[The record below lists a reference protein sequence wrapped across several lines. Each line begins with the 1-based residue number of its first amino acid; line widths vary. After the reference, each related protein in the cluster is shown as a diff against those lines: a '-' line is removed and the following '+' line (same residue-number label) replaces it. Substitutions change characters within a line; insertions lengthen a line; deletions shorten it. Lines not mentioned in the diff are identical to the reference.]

1 MTTAK
6 PPEGA
11 ATGTASGA
19 APGDGAAAVAPSAK
33 PAPLAPLR
41 GGQLIAG
48 TIALSLATFM
58 NVLDTSI
65 ANVSIPAIAG
75 DNGVSPSQGT
85 WVITS
90 FAVSTAIT
98 VPLTGWLAQRFGQV
112 KVFLYAT
119 LLFTLAS
126 LLCALA
132 PNLQLLIAARVMQG
146 LVAGP
151 MIPMSQA
158 LLLSSYPPARAG
170 IAMAL
175 WVMTTLVAPIIG
187 PPLGGWISDNLS
199 WPWIFYIN
207 IPVGFVAAWVTAT
220 VFRGRETMIRQ
231 LPVDFVGLGLLVVWV
246 GSMQIML
253 DKGRELDWFNAP
265 EIWVLAILAVVGFV
279 IFLIWEL
286 TDEHPV
292 VDLSLFRI
300 RNFAIGTSALALAY
314 GLFFGNVVLIPLWL
328 QQYMGYTAT
337 DAGLVLAPVGFLAL
351 LLSPIIGKN
360 INKLDSR
367 MLATVSFICFAGVLW
382 MRSRFTTGTDF
393 DTIALPALFQ
403 GIAMACMF
411 IPLNTI
417 LLSGVGPERLAAASG
432 LSNFVRIAAGAAG
445 TSLTTTLWDNRAQ
458 LHHAQLAER
467 ISDYNSNSAQA
478 VAQMQSQGLTQNQA
492 LGRIDRM
499 IDAQSYTL
507 AADELFY
514 IAAGIFILLIGL
526 IWLAKVRP
534 APAVAGAAA
543 GSDAH

>member
-1 MTTAK
+1 MSTATASNDAAPAAPPPAK
-6 PPEGA
+6 P
-11 ATGTASGA
+11 
-19 APGDGAAAVAPSAK
+19 V
-33 PAPLAPLR
+33 PLAPLS
-41 GGQLIAG
+41 GGPLIAG

-75 DNGVSPSQGT
+75 DTGVSPSQGT

-112 KVFLYAT
+112 RVFLYAT

-132 PNLQLLIAARVMQG
+132 PNLPMLIGFRVMQG

-207 IPVGFVAAWVTAT
+207 IPVGFVAAWVTAR
-220 VFRGRETMIRQ
+220 VFRGRETVRRV
-231 LPVDFVGLGLLVVWV
+231 LPVDFVGLALLVVWV

-253 DKGRELDWFNAP
+253 DKGRELDWFSSP
-265 EIWVLAILAVVGFV
+265 QICVLAILAVVGFV
-279 IFLIWEL
+279 VFLIWEL
-286 TDEHPV
+286 TGDHPV
-292 VDLSLFRI
+292 VDLSLFKI
-300 RNFAIGTSALALAY
+300 RNFAIGTGALALAY

-351 LLSPIIGKN
+351 LLSPLIGRN
-360 INKLDSR
+360 INRLDPR
-367 MLATVSFICFAGVLW
+367 VLASVSFVCFAVVLW
-382 MRSRFTTGTDF
+382 MRSQFTTDSDF
-393 DTIALPALFQ
+393 FTIALPALFQ

-417 LLSGVGPERLAAASG
+417 LLSGVAPERLAAASG

-458 LHHAQLAER
+458 LHHAQLAEK
-467 ISDYNSNSAQA
+467 ISDTAGNSAA
-478 VAQMQSQGLTQNQA
+478 VLDQLHKLGMGPDQS
-492 LGRIDRM
+492 LGYVNRL
-499 IDAQSYTL
+499 IDAQAYTL

-514 IAAGIFILLIGL
+514 VAAGIFILLIGV
-526 IWLAKVRP
+526 IWLAKARP
-534 APAVAGAAA
+534 PAAGAAPAV
-543 GSDAH
+543 SDAH

>member
-1 MTTAK
+1 MTT
-6 PPEGA
+6 
-11 ATGTASGA
+11 TTASGNPAPDNA
-19 APGDGAAAVAPSAK
+19 APGSTPAAAPAK
-33 PAPLAPLR
+33 PAPLPPLR
-41 GGQLIAG
+41 GGPLIAG

-112 KVFLYAT
+112 RVFLYAT

-126 LLCALA
+126 LLCALS
-132 PNLQLLIAARVMQG
+132 PNLQMLIGFRVMQG

-207 IPVGFVAAWVTAT
+207 IPVGFVAAWVTST
-220 VFRGRETMIRQ
+220 VFRGRETALRV

-253 DKGRELDWFNAP
+253 DKGRELDWFSSP
-265 EIWVLAILAVVGFV
+265 EITVLAILAVVGFV
-279 IFLIWEL
+279 VFLIWEL
-286 TDEHPV
+286 TEKHPV

-300 RNFAIGTSALALAY
+300 RNFAIGTGSLALAY

-351 LLSPIIGKN
+351 LLSPLIGKN
-360 INKLDSR
+360 INKLDPR
-367 MLATVSFICFAGVLW
+367 MLASVSFVCFAGVLY
-382 MRSRFTTGTDF
+382 MRSRFTTDTDF
-393 DTIALPALFQ
+393 FSIALPALFQ

-458 LHHAQLAER
+458 LHHSQLAEK
-467 ISDYNSNSAQA
+467 ITAFNP
-478 VAQMQSQGLTQNQA
+478 VATQTLGQLQGMGMGHEQS
-492 LGRIDRM
+492 LGYIDRL
-499 IDAQSYTL
+499 IDAQAYTL

-514 IAAGIFILLIGL
+514 VAAGIFILLIAV
-526 IWLAKVRP
+526 IWLAKARRP
-534 APAVAGAAA
+534 SGAT
-543 GSDAH
+543 GTPVVSDAH

>member
-1 MTTAK
+1 MTTPTAPEESGTAAPAPAK
-6 PPEGA
+6 P
-11 ATGTASGA
+11 
-19 APGDGAAAVAPSAK
+19 V
-33 PAPLAPLR
+33 PLPPLR
-41 GGQLIAG
+41 GGPLIAG

-75 DNGVSPSQGT
+75 DNGVSPNQGT

-112 KVFLYAT
+112 KVFKYAT

-126 LLCALA
+126 LLCALS

-220 VFRGRETMIRQ
+220 VFRGRETQIRQ

-246 GSMQIML
+246 GAMQIML
-253 DKGRELDWFNAP
+253 DKGRELDWFNAS

-314 GLFFGNVVLIPLWL
+314 GVFFGNVVLIPLWL

-351 LLSPIIGKN
+351 LLSPLIGRN
-360 INKLDSR
+360 INKLDAR
-367 MLATVSFICFAGVLW
+367 MLASVSFVCFAGVLW
-382 MRSRFTTGTDF
+382 MRSRFTTDTDF
-393 DTIALPALFQ
+393 GSIALPALFQ
-403 GIAMACMF
+403 GVAMACMF

-432 LSNFVRIAAGAAG
+432 LSNFVRIVAGAAG

-458 LHHAQLAER
+458 LHHSQLAER
-467 ISDYNSNSAQA
+467 ISDYNPTSSQA
-478 VAQMQSQGLTQNQA
+478 IGQMQAQGMSQTQS
-492 LGRIDRM
+492 LGMIDRM

-514 IAAGIFILLIGL
+514 VAAGIFILLIAV
-526 IWLAKVRP
+526 IWLAKARR
-534 APAVAGAAA
+534 APGAAA
-543 GSDAH
+543 GAVVNDAH

>member
-1 MTTAK
+1 MSTSSPTSPAGPR
-6 PPEGA
+6 PPG
-11 ATGTASGA
+11 
-19 APGDGAAAVAPSAK
+19 P
-33 PAPLAPLR
+33 PAPAGGPPRLPPLK
-41 GGQLIAG
+41 GGALVAG

-75 DNGVSPSQGT
+75 DTGVSPSQGT

-112 KVFLYAT
+112 RVFLYAT

-126 LLCALA
+126 ALCALA
-132 PNLQLLIAARVMQG
+132 PNLQTLIGFRVMQG

-175 WVMTTLVAPIIG
+175 WVMTTLVAPIVG

-220 VFRGRETMIRQ
+220 VFRGRETATRI
-231 LPVDFVGLGLLVVWV
+231 LPVDFVGLALLVIWV

-253 DKGRELDWFNAP
+253 DKGRELDWFSSTQ
-265 EIWVLAILAVVGFV
+265 ICVLCALAVIGFV
-279 IFLIWEL
+279 VFLIWEL
-286 TDEHPV
+286 TDKHPV
-292 VDLSLFRI
+292 VDLSLFGV
-300 RNFAIGTSALALAY
+300 RNFAIGTCSLALAY

-337 DAGLVLAPVGFLAL
+337 DAGLVLAPVGFLAML
-351 LLSPIIGKN
+351 ISPIIGRN
-360 INKLDSR
+360 IAKLDAR
-367 MLATVSFICFAGVLW
+367 VLASVSFVFFAIVLV
-382 MRSRFTTGTDF
+382 MRSQFTTDTDF
-393 DTIALPALFQ
+393 FTIALPALVQ
-403 GIAMACMF
+403 GVAMACMF

-417 LLSGVGPERLAAASG
+417 LLSGLGPERLAAASG
-432 LSNFVRIAAGAAG
+432 LSNFVRITAGAVG
-445 TSLTTTLWDNRAQ
+445 TSVTTTLWDNRAT
-458 LHHAQLAER
+458 LHHAQLAEGIGPFNATATR
-467 ISDYNSNSAQA
+467 TIDQLQAQGMSHD
-478 VAQMQSQGLTQNQA
+478 QTLGLINR
-492 LGRIDRM
+492 L
-499 IDAQSYTL
+499 IDAQAYTL

-514 IAAGIFILLIGL
+514 IAAGVFLLLIGV
-526 IWLAKVRP
+526 IWFAHPRR
-534 APAVAGAAA
+534 APAGAAV
-543 GSDAH
+543 SDGGH

>member
-1 MTTAK
+1 MTTAAI
-6 PPEGA
+6 PA
-11 ATGTASGA
+11 DDA
-19 APGDGAAAVAPSAK
+19 
-33 PAPLAPLR
+33 PAPPPPPRPPQLPPLR
-41 GGQLIAG
+41 GGPLIAG

-75 DNGVSPSQGT
+75 DNGVSPDQGT

-126 LLCALA
+126 LLCAMA

-207 IPVGFVAAWVTAT
+207 IPVGFVAAWTTAT
-220 VFRGRETMIRQ
+220 VFRGRETQIRQ

-246 GSMQIML
+246 GCMQIML

-265 EIWVLAILAVVGFV
+265 EIWVLAIVALVGFV
-279 IFLIWEL
+279 VFLIWEL
-286 TDEHPV
+286 TDKHPV

-314 GLFFGNVVLIPLWL
+314 GLFFGNVVLLPLWL

-337 DAGLVLAPVGFLAL
+337 DAGLVLAPVGVLAL
-351 LLSPIIGKN
+351 LFSPWVGRN
-360 INKLDSR
+360 ISR
-367 MLATVSFICFAGVLW
+367 FDPRMMASVSFIVFVIVLVIRAG
-382 MRSRFTTGTDF
+382 FTTDA
-393 DTIALPALFQ
+393 DYQAIVLPAIVQ
-403 GIAMACMF
+403 GVALAFMF
-411 IPLNTI
+411 VPLTTI
-417 LLSGVGPERLAAASG
+417 VLSGLPPERIAAASG
-432 LSNFVRIAAGAAG
+432 LSNFCRMTAGAFG
-445 TSLTTTLWDNRAQ
+445 TSVTTTLWDNRAS
-458 LHHAQLAER
+458 LHHAQLIEH
-467 ISDYNSNSAQA
+467 ISDSDGPAAQA
-478 VAQMQSQGLTQNQA
+478 LAQLQAQGLGHDQA
-492 LGRIDRM
+492 LGLINRLIDV
-499 IDAQSYTL
+499 QSYTL

-514 IAAGIFILLIGL
+514 GAAGLFVLLIGL
-526 IWLAKVRP
+526 LWLAHPGAGRP
-534 APAVAGAAA
+534 GVAV
-543 GSDAH
+543 SDAH